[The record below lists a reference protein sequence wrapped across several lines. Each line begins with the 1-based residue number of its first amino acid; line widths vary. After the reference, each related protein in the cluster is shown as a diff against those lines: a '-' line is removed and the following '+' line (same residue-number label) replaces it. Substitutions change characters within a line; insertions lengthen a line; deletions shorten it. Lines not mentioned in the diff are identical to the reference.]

1 MKQLIIMRSRIIF
14 ITLPLLI
21 IPLFLLLFYENNN
34 NKIKPQ
40 NIEQTKIELLLTK
53 YETNIKHYSQ
63 LYKKALY
70 GDENSLQSYSN
81 LMLETAKIEEQL
93 ISLLEENKSNTSRE
107 LKRFKKLQ
115 NNFTKGISY

>member
-53 YETNIKHYSQ
+53 YETNIEHYSQ

-93 ISLLEENKSNTSRE
+93 ISLLEENKSNTSHE